1 VPDRFGF
8 NLLGEAVRCI
18 DCDTGGPIWRWPE
31 RKRRQHASTHRPA
44 PTRRAA
50 NHQRQRVLLAAPPTD
65 TYEEKEAITMAK
77 QTPTKG
83 EPAKQVAL
91 DVLRKAQGPLHA
103 KEIAKRVIATG
114 RCSGLKGKT
123 PEQTITA
130 MLAVGS
136 KPGRPLQ
143 ARRQG
148 HLYARRRGHG
158 RHTHG
163 QARVKAAHEG
173 HAQAAGNG
181 GHLTT
186 VQR

>member
-1 VPDRFGF
+1 
-8 NLLGEAVRCI
+8 
-18 DCDTGGPIWRWPE
+18 
-31 RKRRQHASTHRPA
+31 
-44 PTRRAA
+44 
-50 NHQRQRVLLAAPPTD
+50 
-65 TYEEKEAITMAK
+65 MAK

-136 KPGRPLQ
+136 KPGGPFK
-143 ARRQG
+143 
-148 HLYARRRGHG
+148 
-158 RHTHG
+158 
-163 QARVKAAHEG
+163 RVDKGTYTLADAGTGDSPTDKRESKPRTKA
-173 HAQAAGNG
+173 
-181 GHLTT
+181 TPK
-186 VQR
+186 QRETAVT

>member
-8 NLLGEAVRCI
+8 NLLGETVGCI

-31 RKRRQHASTHRPA
+31 RKRARHA
-44 PTRRAA
+44 RRHHALARRGAA
-50 NHQRQRVLLAAPPTD
+50 NRRRQRVLLAAPLTD
-65 TYEEKEAITMAK
+65 TYEEKEAIAMAK

-91 DVLRKAQGPLHA
+91 DVLRKAHGPLHA

-114 RCSGLKGKT
+114 RCSGLRGKT

-136 KPGRPLQ
+136 KPGGPFK
-143 ARRQG
+143 
-148 HLYARRRGHG
+148 
-158 RHTHG
+158 
-163 QARVKAAHEG
+163 RVDKGTYTLADAGTGDAPTDKRESKPRAKAAPKQPET
-173 HAQAAGNG
+173 AV
-181 GHLTT
+181 T
-186 VQR
+186 

>member
-44 PTRRAA
+44 PTRRAS

-65 TYEEKEAITMAK
+65 TYEEKEAIAMAK

-91 DVLRKAQGPLHA
+91 DVLRKAHGPLHA

-136 KPGRPLQ
+136 KPGGPFK
-143 ARRQG
+143 
-148 HLYARRRGHG
+148 
-158 RHTHG
+158 
-163 QARVKAAHEG
+163 RVDKGTYTLADAGTGDTPTDKRESKPRTKA
-173 HAQAAGNG
+173 
-181 GHLTT
+181 TPK
-186 VQR
+186 QRETAVT